1 METSKQDGL
10 NDYARNLIRHKA
22 RKLIGSSGFT
32 WDDYEDLMQEMAL
45 DLLIR
50 LPKFDR
56 NKASFNT
63 FAVRI
68 VDRRISTLIR
78 HRTQGMRDYSSEAWS
93 LDEPIDELNSAGASR
108 SDALSQDEHDLR
120 TGKHCRPESERID
133 MRLEVSLVLSELPPD
148 LKELAERLCHQSVT
162 EAARDLGVPRGTLYG
177 TGIARL
183 RKAFE
188 DKGLREYL

>member
-1 METSKQDGL
+1 METAKQDGL
-10 NDYARNLIRHKA
+10 NNYASDVIRHKA
-22 RKLIGSSGFT
+22 RKLIGSNGFT
-32 WDDYEDLMQEMAL
+32 WDDYEDLMQELAL
-45 DLLIR
+45 DLLMR

-56 NKASFNT
+56 NKASLNT

-78 HRTQGMRDYSSEAWS
+78 HRTRGMRDYRCEAWS
-93 LDEPIDELNSAGASR
+93 LDEPIDDLDGAGAR
-108 SDALSQDEHDLR
+108 RGDTLGQDEHDLR
-120 TGKHCRPESERID
+120 TGKHCRTVSERID
-133 MRLEVSLVLSELPPD
+133 MRLDVSLVPSELPPD
-148 LKELAERLCHQSVT
+148 LKELAERLRHQSVA
-162 EAARDLGVPRGTLYG
+162 EVARDLGVPRSTLYD